1 MIRVVYL
8 IHGFNTGGAETLVK
22 NYALLLNK
30 EKYDLTVL
38 CIEHRDSPYEKIL
51 KEAGINVIYVC
62 DYFKNKVTRRIG
74 MKFKM
79 REIIRKIEPDIIHT
93 HLLMNLYVKFSRPNR
108 KTHIF
113 YTQHY
118 DLCRM
123 EKKEYNILQWIIK
136 HYSTTLIAINDDM
149 RVEINNKFKVTNTIV
164 VNNGIN
170 LEAYKK
176 KVDKEQIRKSIGI
189 PTDAFVIVH
198 IGRFAEIKNHGFLID
213 VFENLIKIKKNAYL
227 LMVGSGNTENKVIEK
242 LENLG
247 LSGNY
252 KILHN
257 RTDVPELLMASDA
270 AVFPSITEGLGIAVI
285 EMQAAHLP
293 VVVSK
298 GVPQKTKISNY
309 IEYLDLNAGAEC
321 WAEKLVELTDK
332 NDNYALDIREWDIKE
347 SVKNLE
353 MLYNDVINK

>member
-1 MIRVVYL
+1 MIRVVFL

-51 KEAGINVIYVC
+51 KEAGIKVIYVC
-62 DYFKNKVTRRIG
+62 DYFKNKITRKIG

-93 HLLMNLYVKFSRPNR
+93 HLLMNSYVKFSRPKR
-108 KTHIF
+108 KTCIF

-136 HYSTTLIAINDDM
+136 HYRTTLIAINDDM
-149 RVEINNKFKVTNTIV
+149 RIEINDKFNVTNTIV
-164 VNNGIN
+164 VNNGID

-176 KVDKEQIRKSIGI
+176 RVDKEEIRKSIGI
-189 PTDAFVIVH
+189 PIDAFVIVH
-198 IGRFAEIKNHGFLID
+198 IGRFAEIKNHSFLID
-213 VFENLIKIKKNAYL
+213 VFEKIIKIKKNAYL
-227 LMVGSGNTENKVIEK
+227 LMVGSGNTENKVVEK

-247 LSGNY
+247 LSRKY

-298 GVPQKTKISNY
+298 GVPKKTKISNY
-309 IEYLDLNAGAEC
+309 IKYLDLNAGAEC
-321 WAEKLVELTDK
+321 WAEKLTELIEK
-332 NDNYALDIREWDIKE
+332 NDNYVLDIREWDIKE
-347 SVKNLE
+347 SVKHLE
-353 MLYNDVINK
+353 MLYNNVINK